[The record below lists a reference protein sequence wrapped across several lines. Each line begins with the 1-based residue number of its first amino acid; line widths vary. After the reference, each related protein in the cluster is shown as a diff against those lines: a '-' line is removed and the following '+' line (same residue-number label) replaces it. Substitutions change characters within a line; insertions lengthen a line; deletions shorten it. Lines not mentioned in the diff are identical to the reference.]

1 MILPQKHFLGTL
13 ALLAFIST
21 AFSAHAQFS
30 SSSGRL
36 QAAVQAAVSDPSAVQ
51 GDASPLFGMDAMQ
64 GGQVLLPN
72 VNGLP
77 NRNLDAIRAMT
88 GNAPAGTQSVD
99 DLNRV
104 LSRARGVVRDD
115 TPSQFQKFVQEATG
129 TLLPNFGSQLFDAPQ
144 NYVPDAGLATPSNY
158 ILGPGDEVRVQI
170 WGGMDFS
177 STFVLDREGQIVL
190 PKVGV
195 LQLAGV
201 TAANLELVLKSHLG
215 KVFTNFGLSAALGK
229 LRSVQVYVV
238 GQARQPGTYAVSSL
252 STLVN
257 VLFVSGGPNANGSM
271 RAIELQ
277 RAGKVMTR
285 LDLYNFIAKGD
296 KSADMVVLPGDVIFI
311 PPASRRVAVTGA
323 YDQSAIY
330 ELSDKGTTVGE
341 ILALGGGASPI
352 ASTRK
357 ALLERVYADKV
368 PPRQVIDLA
377 LDAKGLT
384 QPLSSGDILTLLPV
398 SPAFSNAVTLQG
410 IVAEPLRYRWFEG
423 MKVLDLIPD
432 REALITPAYYR
443 RKNQLTQVDAGDPAL
458 LPAVSSTAI
467 AQNRTP
473 VANSL
478 VAKPAAPVA
487 PNGNGARALDDR
499 VRSMADQINWDYAV
513 IERMSKDKLSTE
525 LIPFNL
531 GKAVIQ
537 RDPSQNI
544 ALEPGDIITILSQ
557 KDLLVPQE
565 KQSRLVRVE
574 GEVAVPGIYQ
584 VQPGETL
591 TQLIKRIGGL
601 STQAYL
607 FGTEFSRES
616 VRARQQENLS
626 ALIRRLESQ
635 LQGQVQ
641 GINATNGQEAAA
653 AAALMQQQQA
663 QLQSQITRLK
673 SLKSNGRLTLELDPS
688 ARALAAL
695 PALPLEDGDRIYVPS
710 VPGYVAALGAVN
722 NENALIYKPGKTV
735 GDVVRAAG
743 TTDDAETDST
753 FVLRAD
759 GSVVSKKDRGGFF
772 GGGFESL
779 SVMPGDTLVVPA
791 KLDRESGYAFTVR
804 ALKDWTQIISNL
816 GIGAAAIKTLRN

>member
-1 MILPQKHFLGTL
+1 MKIHKHPFHKLVL
-13 ALLAFIST
+13 FALLGMAC
-21 AFSAHAQFS
+21 SAYAQFS
-30 SSSGRL
+30 SSPSRLPAAL
-36 QAAVQAAVSDPSAVQ
+36 QAADTPVAQSETGMAPGNGQPLLTHNSA
-51 GDASPLFGMDAMQ
+51 
-64 GGQVLLPN
+64 GQL
-72 VNGLP
+72 
-77 NRNLDAIRAMT
+77 NRNSDAARLM
-88 GNAPAGTQSVD
+88 GSNAPAPQGAD
-99 DLNRV
+99 ELNRV
-104 LSRARGVVRDD
+104 LSRARGLARDEA
-115 TPSQFQKFVQEATG
+115 PSQFQKFVQEATG

-144 NYVPDAGLATPSNY
+144 NYVPDAGLATPATY
-158 ILGPGDEVRVQI
+158 VLGPGDEVRVQI
-170 WGGMDFS
+170 WGAMDFS
-177 STFVLDREGQIVL
+177 SSFILDREGQIAL
-190 PKVGV
+190 PKVGT

-201 TAANLELVLKSHLG
+201 TAANLEPVLKSHLG

-277 RAGKVMTR
+277 RAGKVLTR

-296 KSADMVVLPGDVIFI
+296 KSADMVVQPGDVIFI

-323 YDQSAIY
+323 YDQAAIY

-357 ALLERVYADKV
+357 ALLERVYADKT
-368 PPRQVIDLA
+368 PPRQVLDLA
-377 LDAKGLT
+377 LDVKGLA
-384 QPLSSGDILTLLPV
+384 QPLASGDILTLLPV

-432 REALITPAYYR
+432 REALITAAYYR
-443 RKNQLTQVDAGDPAL
+443 RKNQLTQTKRAETSAESAMAKGTEDQ
-458 LPAVSSTAI
+458 AI
-467 AQNRTP
+467 EA
-473 VANSL
+473 
-478 VAKPAAPVA
+478 
-487 PNGNGARALDDR
+487 R
-499 VRSMADQINWDYAV
+499 VRNMVDQINWDSAL

-525 LIPFNL
+525 LISFNL

-537 RDPSQNI
+537 RDVSQNI

-557 KDLLVPQE
+557 KDLAVPQE

-591 TQLIKRIGGL
+591 PQLIKRIGGL
-601 STQAYL
+601 TAQAYV
-607 FGTEFSRES
+607 FGTEFNRES
-616 VRARQQENLS
+616 VRARQQENLG

-641 GINATNGQEAAA
+641 GLTATTGQEAAA
-653 AAALMQQQQA
+653 ATALMQQQQA

-673 SLKSNGRLTLELDPS
+673 SLKSNGRLTLELEPS
-688 ARALAAL
+688 ANALAFL
-695 PALPLEDGDRIYVPS
+695 PALPLEDGDRILVPS

-722 NENALIYKPGKTV
+722 NENALIYKPGKTI

-743 TTDDAETDST
+743 TTDDAETDSV

-759 GSVVSKKDRGGFF
+759 GSVVSKKGAGGFL

-779 SVMPGDTLVVPA
+779 SIMPGDTLVVPA

>member
-1 MILPQKHFLGTL
+1 MTLRKPLFHKLVLFVWLGM
-13 ALLAFIST
+13 ACNAY
-21 AFSAHAQFS
+21 AQFS
-30 SSSGRL
+30 SSPSRL
-36 QAAVQAAVSDPSAVQ
+36 PAALQVAGA
-51 GDASPLFGMDAMQ
+51 DASVVQSDSGMALG
-64 GGQVLLPN
+64 GGQPLPASN
-72 VNGLP
+72 STGLP
-77 NRNLDAIRAMT
+77 SRNVDAARLMGGT
-88 GNAPAGTQSVD
+88 GPAPQGAD
-99 DLNRV
+99 ELNRV
-104 LSRARGVVRDD
+104 LSRTRGLVRDEA
-115 TPSQFQKFVQEATG
+115 PSQFQKFVLEATG

-144 NYVPDAGLATPSNY
+144 NYVPDGGLATPANY
-158 ILGPGDEVRVQI
+158 VLGPGDEVRLQV
-170 WGGMDFS
+170 WGAMDFAS
-177 STFVLDREGQIVL
+177 SFVLDREGQIAL
-190 PKVGV
+190 PKVGT

-201 TAANLELVLKSHLG
+201 TAANLEPVLKSHLG

-296 KSADMVVLPGDVIFI
+296 KSADMVVQPGDVIFI

-323 YDQSAIY
+323 YDQAAIY
-330 ELSDKGTTVGE
+330 ELSEAGTTVGD

-352 ASTRK
+352 VSTRK
-357 ALLERVYADKV
+357 VLLERVYANKV
-368 PPRQVIDLA
+368 PPRQVLDLA
-377 LDAKGLT
+377 LDAKGLS
-384 QPLSSGDILTLLPV
+384 QPLTSGDILTLLPV

-410 IVAEPLRYRWFEG
+410 MVAEPLRFRWFEG
-423 MKVLDLIPD
+423 IRVLDLIPD
-432 REALITPAYYR
+432 RDALITSAYFR
-443 RKNQLTQVDAGDPAL
+443 RKNQL
-458 LPAVSSTAI
+458 
-467 AQNRTP
+467 AQASLAETK
-473 VANSL
+473 VATDK
-478 VAKPAAPVA
+478 V
-487 PNGNGARALDDR
+487 NGAEDQLIESRMR
-499 VRSMADQINWDYAV
+499 NMADQINWDYAV
-513 IERMSKDKLSTE
+513 VERMSKDKLSTE

-537 RDPSQNI
+537 RDPGQNI

-557 KDLLVPQE
+557 KDLAVPQE

-584 VQPGETL
+584 AHPGETL
-591 TQLIKRIGGL
+591 PQLIKRIGGL
-601 STQAYL
+601 SAQAYL
-607 FGTEFSRES
+607 FGTEFNRES
-616 VRARQQENLS
+616 VRARQQENLG

-641 GINATNGQEAAA
+641 GITATNGQDAAA

-688 ARALAAL
+688 ARALATL
-695 PALPLEDGDRIYVPS
+695 PALPLEDGDRIYVPAA
-710 VPGYVAALGAVN
+710 PGYVAALGAVN

-779 SVMPGDTLVVPA
+779 AVMPGDTLVVPA